1 MEKLSIWIGAIVA
14 AFGVTWLVTD
24 VNWWTTGTG
33 YYSSSPFF
41 LAAMV
46 AGVGWAVGRGYALH
60 LVDHDLRPR
69 GRSPSS
75 WSGLRAFLQR
85 LFGVAVAFLL
95 LSAFFAPFNDPK
107 GPTYRAAMKSD
118 LRNLITAQDRYRA
131 DSGRY
136 ASSIPV
142 YFAVS
147 SGVLE
152 PVFALT
158 ADGWTASVDHAHS
171 PRTCVIFV
179 GTTPCRPRCKK
190 ENRPVRRCR
199 SRSEAPSGDLAFL
212 ASDWCWQHMASG
224 QRSARPSFS
233 KRARCQLHP

>member
-33 YYSSSPFF
+33 YYSGSPFS

-46 AGVGWAVGRGYALH
+46 AGVGWAVARW
-60 LVDHDLRPR
+60 RSR

-85 LFGVAVAFLL
+85 LFGVAAVFLL
-95 LSAFFAPFNDPK
+95 LSALFAPFNDPK
-107 GPTYRAAMKSD
+107 GPGYRAAMKSD
-118 LRNLITAQDRYRA
+118 LHNLITAQDMYRA

-136 ASSIPV
+136 TSSISTV
-142 YFAVS
+142 YFTVS

-152 PVFALT
+152 PDIALT
-158 ADGWTASVDHAHS
+158 ADGWTASVDHTHS
-171 PRTCVIFV
+171 TRTCVIFV
-179 GTTPCRPRCKK
+179 GTTPRSPAVQEGEPACTQLRF
-190 ENRPVRRCR
+190 PVR
-199 SRSEAPSGDLAFL
+199 SALWGLGIVGVGLVLA
-212 ASDWCWQHMASG
+212 AYG
-224 QRSARPSFS
+224 IRPTKRSA
-233 KRARCQLHP
+233 